1 MTYTIKLILMSKFN
15 FNQLIFDLDVNET
28 IGEIPELTELVL
40 DGIKLAGTNRSAIVN
55 LFNAITFLQN
65 SNAKVVINISNP

>member
-1 MTYTIKLILMSKFN
+1 MKKSFN
-15 FNQLIFDLDVNET
+15 LDFNET

-65 SNAKVVINISNP
+65 SNAKVVIIISTHSYSGYII